1 MKRRFDTRKHKIMQ
15 WYLSRYLPPHVPITQ
30 CPQGGSWSYKTSEVT
45 CTRQE
50 ELKSDEKVNHHMK

>member
-1 MKRRFDTRKHKIMQ
+1 MQ
-15 WYLSRYLPPHVPITQ
+15 WYLSRYLPPHVTITQ

-50 ELKSDEKVNHHMK
+50 GLKSDEKVNHHMK